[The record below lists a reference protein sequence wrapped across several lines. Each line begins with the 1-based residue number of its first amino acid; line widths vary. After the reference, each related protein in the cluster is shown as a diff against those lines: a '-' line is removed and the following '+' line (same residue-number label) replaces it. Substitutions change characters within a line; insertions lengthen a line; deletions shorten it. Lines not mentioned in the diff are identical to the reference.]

1 LGTKINKKIP
11 LLPPPPPKIHNEN
24 RPLEPSHWLHEISIS
39 KMVYHHFQPGLVPPF
54 SLFSLIGASQKRK
67 SKYRSIHEQLLA
79 FSFYLPATDRPLPP
93 TLLSIDAHVAKS
105 SWGAKNMSPTI
116 LSPTYVPSGQ
126 RLCKEMWDKE
136 RCNSEHV
143 KEHIGNLVNLLR
155 TH

>member
-93 TLLSIDAHVAKS
+93 TLLSIDAQNPAGVLK
-105 SWGAKNMSPTI
+105 T
-116 LSPTYVPSGQ
+116 
-126 RLCKEMWDKE
+126 
-136 RCNSEHV
+136 
-143 KEHIGNLVNLLR
+143 
-155 TH
+155 